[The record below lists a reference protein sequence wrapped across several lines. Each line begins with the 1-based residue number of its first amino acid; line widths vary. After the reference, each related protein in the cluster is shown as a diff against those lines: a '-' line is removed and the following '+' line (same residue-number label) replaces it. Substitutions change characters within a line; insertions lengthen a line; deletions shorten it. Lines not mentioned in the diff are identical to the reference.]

1 MGNTIEFDVEL
12 DSFDDD
18 EIIEYAKKHLDM
30 ILIEEATTADEAI
43 DSLGRIKKYWG
54 GVGPWD
60 SVRQELK
67 SLLEED
73 G

>member
-1 MGNTIEFDVEL
+1 VGNTIEFDVEL

-18 EIIEYAKKHLDM
+18 EIIAYAKNHLDM
-30 ILIEEATTADEAI
+30 IFIEEATADEAI

>member
-30 ILIEEATTADEAI
+30 ILIEEATADEAI

>member
-1 MGNTIEFDVEL
+1 M

-54 GVGPWD
+54 EVGPWD
-60 SVRQELK
+60 SIVSDK
-67 SLLEED
+67 N
-73 G
+73 